1 MNGVWI
7 HCTFSLI
14 VKYYPWFW
22 FLLALNSRCYHLQK
36 MAQINVSWDGI
47 PKTLLE
53 EQCAAVLNSRISHQL
68 TWLLGLNIFL
78 SITAVLG
85 NTLILVALGQEISL
99 HAPSK
104 LLLRC
109 LSTTDLLVGLLSEP
123 MYAAYEMSLLNGSLE
138 TCRLTFV
145 ISFIA
150 GYILSGVSLFT
161 STAISL
167 DRLSCAINETEVQTS
182 YHFETSTFHCH
193 YNLDRRSC
201 MFYTVLME
209 WPDTFNV
216 CVRLHID
223 LFSNLGF
230 FLQNNFR
237 HPPTSANTSSRPY

>member
-1 MNGVWI
+1 M
-7 HCTFSLI
+7 
-14 VKYYPWFW
+14 
-22 FLLALNSRCYHLQK
+22 RCCFELK
-36 MAQINVSWDGI
+36 
-47 PKTLLE
+47 
-53 EQCAAVLNSRISHQL
+53 L

-109 LSTTDLLVGLLSEP
+109 LSTTDLLVGLLSQP

-167 DRLSCAINETEVQTS
+167 DRLLALLMGLKYKLAVT
-182 YHFETSTFHCH
+182 FKRSTFHCL
-193 YNLDRRSC
+193 YDLDHRSC
-201 MFYTVLME
+201 MCYTVLME

-223 LFSNLGF
+223 LFSNLSF
-230 FLQNNFR
+230 FLHNNFR